1 MDVERVKEQVA
12 VTGQNGITQIV
23 KIDDGFNGLARAFA
37 LMKLGVQTMSLVILK
52 RPDVHNSVE
61 GVMNDVKNS
70 GFRDEMQL
78 IGMSAVRR
86 MKTAPMN

>member
-1 MDVERVKEQVA
+1 
-12 VTGQNGITQIV
+12 
-23 KIDDGFNGLARAFA
+23 
-37 LMKLGVQTMSLVILK
+37 MKLGVETMLLVILK

-70 GFRDEMQL
+70 GFRDKMQL

-86 MKTAPMN
+86 MEMTPMNRTEALSRLVQPRLV

>member
-1 MDVERVKEQVA
+1 
-12 VTGQNGITQIV
+12 
-23 KIDDGFNGLARAFA
+23 
-37 LMKLGVQTMSLVILK
+37 MSLVVPK

-61 GVMNDVKNS
+61 NMLNGMKNS

-86 MKTAPMN
+86 MKTAPMNQTEAFEEISPTEASLTLAENLISMRK